1 MGAFVDVQHRKCT
14 KNYLIRPRR
23 IAVVGRSFN
32 ARTKNVPFICP
43 FPSIRHARPT
53 VTNFQ
58 QNYRAVR
65 VREDGNPNPKR
76 TLRISTAI
84 VVGERISSYLLPF
97 VILTGVSSFPAPI
110 FRPLRLRFAG
120 D

>member
-1 MGAFVDVQHRKCT
+1 
-14 KNYLIRPRR
+14 
-23 IAVVGRSFN
+23 VGRSFN
-32 ARTKNVPFICP
+32 ARTKIVPFICP

-58 QNYRAVR
+58 QNYGAVR

-84 VVGERISSYLLPF
+84 VVGERISSFTTVRHPHRCVF
-97 VILTGVSSFPAPI
+97 VSRTNIPSTAS
-110 FRPLRLRFAG
+110 PLCRRLNLS
-120 D
+120 